1 MISPTLL
8 YRGTLG
14 SSAATVATT
23 SVNGQ
28 TTINSIVVTNKTA
41 NARVFS
47 ITVGGVYFAY
57 LMPIAAYQTITLDVR
72 QVANPGTAIQAWA
85 DAVSAVDL
93 SVSCALQ
100 TPTLYLGSGT
110 GSPEGVLTANQGAE
124 WVQTDDSQLTYL
136 KWRKLTGSGNTGWY
150 PDFEGRWKTY
160 TPTLTASTTNPTN
173 WTQTGSYT
181 QEGKLISMKFSLA
194 AGASVTVGSGTY
206 RVAIPVSANTTIP
219 LGSSTCYIYDT
230 SAAGLLTAS
239 YPHITSTYIEL
250 RYPATYPGGALTGV
264 TNNTPYAWATGDI
277 ISAAIIYEAA

>member
-57 LMPIAAYQTITLDVR
+57 LMPIPAYQTITLDVR

-85 DAVSAVDL
+85 DATTAVDL
-93 SVSCALQ
+93 SISCALQ

-124 WVQTDDSQLTYL
+124 WVQTNDSELTYL

-173 WTQTGSYT
+173 WTQTGYYT
-181 QEGKLISMKFSLA
+181 QSGKVITAKWALV
-194 AGASVTVGSGTY
+194 AGASVTAGSGTY
-206 RVAIPVSANTTIP
+206 RVATPVSANLTVRFGTVMAYCFDN
-219 LGSSTCYIYDT
+219 STNTKLHCQPQPD
-230 SAAGLLTAS
+230 AAG
-239 YPHITSTYIEL
+239 YFQMW
-250 RYPATYPGGALTGV
+250 YPATYPTGTNTAV
-264 TNNTPYAWATGDI
+264 TNTTFTWAQNDEIVG
-277 ISAAIIYEAA
+277 AITYEAA

>member
-28 TTINSIVVTNKTA
+28 TTINSIVATNKTA

-72 QVANPGTAIQAWA
+72 QVANPGTVIQAWA
-85 DAVSAVDL
+85 DATTAVDL
-93 SVSCALQ
+93 SISCALQ
-100 TPTLYLGSGT
+100 TPSLYLGSGT

-124 WVQTDDSQLTYL
+124 WVQTNDSQLTYL

-150 PDFEGRWKTY
+150 PDFEGRWKTWTTTWAASSG
-160 TPTLTASTTNPTN
+160 TPTLGNGTLSTLYSQRGKTIHWRLYLAWGSTTSADVAAM
-173 WTQTGSYT
+173 WTFTLPVTATAAQ
-181 QEGKLISMKFSLA
+181 FPA
-194 AGASVTVGSGTY
+194 AGTLLDTGTSHYVVSPRLLSTTGFEIVVNGNGNPVGTN
-206 RVAIPVSANTTIP
+206 VPFTWAN
-219 LGSSTCYIYDT
+219 GDNM
-230 SAAGLLTAS
+230 LLN
-239 YPHITSTYIEL
+239 
-250 RYPATYPGGALTGV
+250 GQ
-264 TNNTPYAWATGDI
+264 
-277 ISAAIIYEAA
+277 YEAA